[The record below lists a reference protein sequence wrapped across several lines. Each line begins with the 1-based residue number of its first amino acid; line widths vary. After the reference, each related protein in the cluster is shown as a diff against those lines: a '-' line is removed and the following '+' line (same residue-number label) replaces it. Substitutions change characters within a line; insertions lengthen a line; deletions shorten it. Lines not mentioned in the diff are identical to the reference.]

1 MLSAQRRRQI
11 TSLAA
16 VQGKV
21 TVTEL
26 AAQFGVTA
34 ETIRRDLSQLT
45 AEGKLYRV
53 HGGAVPARQFQ
64 TDYVPLETRKH
75 SAALA
80 KQAIGRAAV
89 QFVPLDGGTIFLD
102 SGTTTAMIAEAIVEH
117 AESIDKNY
125 SLSVVTNSPHNA
137 LLLSTDPRI
146 KVQLLGGKI
155 RAQSQ
160 AVVGAVALQT
170 LALLHADV
178 AFIGTDAFTLTHGL
192 STHDAA
198 EAAIKRAM
206 IAYSDKVVTL
216 CDSTKFGLDYIVSF
230 AEPEKIDVVI
240 TDSSAPEG
248 FIAQL
253 NDTGIQTVVV
263 DQQG

>member
-1 MLSAQRRRQI
+1 MLSVERRRQI

-16 VQGKV
+16 VQGRVAV
-21 TVTEL
+21 TDL
-26 AAQFGVTA
+26 AQHFGVTA

-64 TDYVPLETRKH
+64 TEYVPLETRKN

-89 QFVPLDGGTIFLD
+89 NFVPMNGGTIFLD
-102 SGTTTAMIAEAIVEH
+102 SGTTTAMIAEEIVDF
-117 AESIDKNY
+117 AEEITDDF
-125 SLSVVTNSPHNA
+125 SLTVVTNSPHNA

-146 KVQLLGGKI
+146 RVQLLGGQI

-160 AVVGAVALQT
+160 AVVGEVALQA
-170 LALLHADV
+170 LALLRADI
-178 AFIGTDAFTLTHGL
+178 AFIGTDAFTINHGM

-206 IAYSDKVVTL
+206 IAYSDTVVTL

-230 AEPEKIDVVI
+230 ASPNDVDVVI
-240 TDSSAPEG
+240 TDDSVPDTYVP
-248 FIAQL
+248 QL
-253 NDTGIQTVVV
+253 RDCGIEVVIV
-263 DQQG
+263 DRDG